1 MSKCN
6 EGTNL
11 HTLWLA
17 KWRIKKMKAKGKF
30 DALVGQETPVLID
43 FYADWCG
50 PCQAMAPVLKE
61 VAQNF
66 EGKVKIIKI
75 DVDKNQPIAQRF
87 GVRSIPTLILFK
99 GGNVL
104 WQEAGMMTGNELSK
118 KLTAAV

>member
-1 MSKCN
+1 
-6 EGTNL
+6 
-11 HTLWLA
+11 
-17 KWRIKKMKAKGKF
+17 MKEKGKF
-30 DALVGQETPVLID
+30 DALVGQDTPVLVD

-61 VAQNF
+61 VAQNY

-87 GVRSIPTLILFK
+87 GVRSVPTLILFK

-104 WQEAGMMTGNELSK
+104 WQQAGMITGNDLSK
-118 KLTAAV
+118 KLKAAV

>member
-1 MSKCN
+1 
-6 EGTNL
+6 
-11 HTLWLA
+11 
-17 KWRIKKMKAKGKF
+17 MKAKGKF
-30 DALVGQETPVLID
+30 DTLVGQETPVLVD

-61 VAQNF
+61 VAQNY

-99 GGNVL
+99 EGNIV
-104 WQEAGMMTGNELSK
+104 WQQAGMMTGRDLSN
-118 KLTAAV
+118 KLASAV